1 MKARQST
8 LSSKEI
14 HRILGGEL
22 IGSGD
27 FLVSGVSTLESPEAN
42 TIAFY
47 RGTSPKKLQSLLD
60 ALPPML
66 LLVSF
71 TPSLP
76 DNHRG
81 CVLVNENP
89 QKSFIRML
97 EAFYDSE
104 VVEPSIHPTATIH
117 PSVKL
122 DKSVYIGPHVIVD
135 ADVELATGVQ
145 IHGNT
150 HLYRAAQIGENSII
164 YSGVQIRE
172 ECTIGANCVIHSNSV
187 IGADGFGYL
196 PSKSIGLQKVPQV
209 GTVIIEDSV
218 EIGALTSIDR
228 ATVGAT
234 RIGQGTKI
242 DNQVQIGHNAQI
254 GRYCIICAQVGI
266 AGSAI
271 LGDGVVLGGG
281 VGVADHV
288 TISGGIRVGGHS
300 GVTASLSVP
309 GDYMGMPAVK
319 ASVYKRTQIL
329 LRRLL
334 ADRSRSTN

>member
-1 MKARQST
+1 M
-8 LSSKEI
+8 
-14 HRILGGEL
+14 
-22 IGSGD
+22 
-27 FLVSGVSTLESPEAN
+27 
-42 TIAFY
+42 
-47 RGTSPKKLQSLLD
+47 
-60 ALPPML
+60 
-66 LLVSF
+66 
-71 TPSLP
+71 
-76 DNHRG
+76 
-81 CVLVNENP
+81 
-89 QKSFIRML
+89 
-97 EAFYDSE
+97 
-104 VVEPSIHPTATIH
+104 
-117 PSVKL
+117 
-122 DKSVYIGPHVIVD
+122 
-135 ADVELATGVQ
+135 
-145 IHGNT
+145 
-150 HLYRAAQIGENSII
+150 
-164 YSGVQIRE
+164 
-172 ECTIGANCVIHSNSV
+172 
-187 IGADGFGYL
+187 
-196 PSKSIGLQKVPQV
+196 

-288 TISGGIRVGGHS
+288 TISVGIRVGGHS

-309 GDYMGMPAVK
+309 GDYMGMPSVK